1 MSRCSYLGTGI
12 PASQSPCGQKDRAV
26 RFGEFTRYALA
37 VTRTRTHT
45 YPITHD
51 LARAHTHTSAGP
63 CVFSSIPPV
72 SEMGVRDDAVKTPS
86 SSNCS
91 AAADTPSLP
100 DRPAVLSHCGELW
113 RGVGGVWRTALFFMI
128 MKETLRCQCGRRPIE
143 PQQQVNHLCPFPSHT
158 HTPARTL
165 TR

>member
-37 VTRTRTHT
+37 VTRTRAHT

-51 LARAHTHTSAGP
+51 LARAHTHTHISGAL
-63 CVFSSIPPV
+63 CLQQHSS
-72 SEMGVRDDAVKTPS
+72 SVRDGCPG
-86 SSNCS
+86 
-91 AAADTPSLP
+91 
-100 DRPAVLSHCGELW
+100 RCGKNTEQQQLLCGCRHAISPRQARGVVALW
-113 RGVGGVWRTALFFMI
+113 RGVGGVWRTELFFMI